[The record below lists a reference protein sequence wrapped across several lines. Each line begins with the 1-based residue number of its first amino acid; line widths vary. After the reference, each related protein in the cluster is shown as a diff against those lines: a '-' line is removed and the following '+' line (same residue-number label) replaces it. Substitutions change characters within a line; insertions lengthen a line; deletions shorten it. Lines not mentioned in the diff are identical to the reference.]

1 MSQKYYSQRESFPC
15 LSVIKSKYR
24 GEWGCILY
32 MRDVRW
38 RLVKCTSLEHRVW
51 LLWNWQF
58 AGLIERS
65 VLLFCDLSYSL
76 NLRSW
81 REKVDDVSGRGPG
94 VKTVFMR
101 DVRWEAWAHVTQGD
115 TDFNWYELVTSAGAA
130 SRLMP
135 HQSPIKTPLS
145 LIHPALHVTLTVT
158 SLLYDSPARH
168 DKYLLPRD
176 LIIGQLEL
184 GEEDGAVLRAPAVD
198 HWDDLVSPTHGS
210 HQSQVLYWSLDRL
223 KI

>member
-1 MSQKYYSQRESFPC
+1 M
-15 LSVIKSKYR
+15 
-24 GEWGCILY
+24 Y

-38 RLVKCTSLEHRVW
+38 GLVKCTSLELGVW

-81 REKVDDVSGRGPG
+81 REKGWWCVGPRTRGKNSFHAG
-94 VKTVFMR
+94 CQMR
-101 DVRWEAWAHVTQGD
+101 AAHEAGD
-115 TDFNWYELVTSAGAA
+115 TDFNWYELVTPAGGT
-130 SRLMP
+130 SGLMP
-135 HQSPIKTPLS
+135 HQSAIKTPLS
-145 LIHPALHVTLTVT
+145 LWFSLRVTCHTGILALWCPGLANMICFIV
-158 SLLYDSPARH
+158 S
-168 DKYLLPRD
+168 PRD
-176 LIIGQLEL
+176 LVIGQLEL

-198 HWDDLVSPTHGS
+198 HGDDFVAPTHGS